1 LHFLLIENPLDPRLD
16 DFRNVPDAE
25 LIRRRGI
32 FVAEGR
38 LVVRR
43 LLTESPLVTRAVML
57 TDTARESMQDIIA
70 SRPDLPVHIVPQNVM
85 DSVAGFRIHRGCLA
99 IGEYPRPRPWQ
110 QIITLARTVLV
121 LERIANADNVGGI
134 FRCAAAFG
142 ADALLLDPVTTDP
155 LYRKAIRTSMGA
167 ALVVPFAR
175 AEPWPAALGALRT
188 GGFLVVAMTPAP
200 SAPALS
206 AIVKTAAERRVALV
220 FGHEG
225 DGLSE
230 AALAACEYH
239 ARIPVTS
246 KVDSLN
252 VAAAAAIALYDL
264 TRHDTSATASSRAG
278 FVESGFTMPS
288 LCRLGRGD
296 QNR

>member
-1 LHFLLIENPLDPRLD
+1 MHFLLVEDPLDSRLD

-25 LIRRRGI
+25 LVRRRGI

-43 LLTESPLVTRAVML
+43 LITESTFVTRSVILTDAAREAMADLIALRPDVPAYVVPQAVM
-57 TDTARESMQDIIA
+57 DR
-70 SRPDLPVHIVPQNVM
+70 
-85 DSVAGFRIHRGCLA
+85 VAGFHIHRGCLA

-110 QIITLARTVLV
+110 EVVAEARMILA

-134 FRCAAAFG
+134 FRSAAAFG
-142 ADALLLDPVTTDP
+142 ADAVLLDPATTDP

-175 AEPWPAALGALRT
+175 TQEWLTALSELRAR
-188 GGFLVVAMTPAP
+188 GFAVAAMTPNP

-206 AIVKTAAERRVALV
+206 AIARGFANRPVALV
-220 FGHEG
+220 LGHEG
-225 DGLSE
+225 DGLSGP
-230 AALAACEYH
+230 ALAACEFH

-246 KVDSLN
+246 SVDSLN
-252 VAAAAAIALYDL
+252 VATTAAIALYDL
-264 TRHDTSATASSRAG
+264 RASRA
-278 FVESGFTMPS
+278 
-288 LCRLGRGD
+288 
-296 QNR
+296 